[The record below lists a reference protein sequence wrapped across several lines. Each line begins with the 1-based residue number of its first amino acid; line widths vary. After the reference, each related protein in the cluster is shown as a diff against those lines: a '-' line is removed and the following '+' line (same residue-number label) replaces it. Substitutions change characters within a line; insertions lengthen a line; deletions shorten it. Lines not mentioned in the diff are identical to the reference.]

1 MVLGALGDAI
11 SNALLK
17 VNGATKIDETVFKT
31 LLNDITRA
39 LLAADVSMELIQHLN
54 TNVRKAVSF
63 KHLPKSFDVRRM
75 IEKVCI
81 HFLFL

>member
-11 SNALLK
+11 SNALSK
-17 VNGATKIDETVFKT
+17 VNGETKIDETVFKT

-39 LLAADVSMELIQHLN
+39 LLAADVSMELIQQLN
-54 TNVRKAVSF
+54 TNVRNAVSL
-63 KHLPKSFDVRRM
+63 KDLPKSFDVRRI

-81 HFLFL
+81 N